1 MVSLRERGIY
11 LAPDGTRLIASSRR
25 RSVANPASAHDHAAR
40 FYLYNSYAWSFHG
53 PADFRVLDCGCL
65 TPATADGDAPQ
76 WNADDLR
83 DTEWTAGAH

>member
-11 LAPDGTRLIASSRR
+11 LAPDGTRLVASSRR
-25 RSVANPASAHDHAAR
+25 RPASNSAPEHDNGAP
-40 FYLYNSYAWSFHG
+40 FYLYHGYAWSFHG
-53 PADFRVLDCGCL
+53 PADFCVLDCGCIK
-65 TPATADGDAPQ
+65 PAADGDEIS